1 MEINFNKNLYSRQAI
16 RRSIK
21 TYRRLADFGFQEG
34 KNYFKVSLKN
44 AAPDIEGVIKDEF
57 SNYVLSLIKF
67 KQG

>member
-21 TYRRLADFGFQEG
+21 AYRRLADFDFQEG

-44 AAPDIEGVIKDEF
+44 AAPDVARVIGDEF